1 MSKMTCSKTFS
12 ALVLGFI
19 LTVGLLAGQA
29 GAGTIIL
36 EGSDAIGYHTTGSF
50 PNSAAVTYRDQAF
63 SAIGGSDPRPI
74 AVIGAGTF
82 GGVTSGS
89 HSITT
94 FADMTTMG
102 PLSGYSALYFLA
114 AGGCCIED
122 TKQVGHEAD
131 ILAYL
136 GAGGTIMI
144 ADYTGSAAWD
154 FAVGTGGFG
163 NSHVIGV
170 GGGLGSGTTCDDG
183 ERVTAE
189 GLANGFT
196 QPAIDLGCWEHQG
209 YDMAYF
215 ATLGFTHNFYD
226 AAPGMGGSGFSGL
239 LSSGRTITGDEN
251 VPEPASLVLLGLGLA
266 GFGFARRKKA

>member
-1 MSKMTCSKTFS
+1 MTCSKTFS

-50 PNSAAVTYRDQAF
+50 PNPGAVTYRDQAF
-63 SAIGGSDPRPI
+63 SALGGSDPRPI

-89 HSITT
+89 HSIVT

-114 AGGCCIED
+114 AGGCCTED

-131 ILAYL
+131 ITAYL
-136 GAGGTIMI
+136 GAGGTVMI
-144 ADYTGSAAWD
+144 SNYTGSAAWD

-163 NSHVIGV
+163 NLHVNGI
-170 GGGLGSGTTCDDG
+170 GGGGPLGSGSVCDDG
-183 ERVTAE
+183 ETVTAE
-189 GLANGFT
+189 GLTNGFT
-196 QPAIDLGCWEHQG
+196 QPPAMGCWEHQG
-209 YDMAYF
+209 YEMAFF
-215 ATLGFTHNFYD
+215 AALGFTHSFYD
-226 AAPGMGGSGFSGL
+226 AAPGMGGVGWSGL
-239 LSSGRTITGDEN
+239 LSNGRTITGDEN

-266 GFGFARRKKA
+266 GFGFGRRKKA